1 LDKKRPRTRHRFN
14 FSGQSEKAR
23 EDNAITS
30 ERILKSLNS
39 QSQHDGSTLEDG
51 NTREDFDQTTDP
63 VKTEASS
70 RSPPRSRLRIL
81 PIIVFGAVVLLGFS
95 GLVPTLVSVDTL
107 GKVEY
112 VVSRIPFI
120 YMLTIAVFWL
130 SALVV
135 GLLVRRTRRT

>member
-14 FSGQSEKAR
+14 FGGQSEKAR
-23 EDNAITS
+23 DGNGITS
-30 ERILKSLNS
+30 GRILKSLNR
-39 QSQHDGSTLEDG
+39 QSEHDGSTPEDG
-51 NTREDFDQTTDP
+51 IIRGDFDQTVDP
-63 VKTEASS
+63 VEADATS
-70 RSPPRSRLRIL
+70 RSPSRSRLWIF
-81 PIIVFGAVVLLGFS
+81 PIIVFGAIVLLGFS

-112 VVSRIPFI
+112 LVSRIPFI
-120 YMLTIAVFWL
+120 YMLTIALFWL